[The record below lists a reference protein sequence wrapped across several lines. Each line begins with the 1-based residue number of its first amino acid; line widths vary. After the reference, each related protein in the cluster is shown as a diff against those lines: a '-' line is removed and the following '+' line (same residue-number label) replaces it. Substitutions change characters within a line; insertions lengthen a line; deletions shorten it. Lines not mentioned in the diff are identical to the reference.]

1 MTSQTR
7 SENIM
12 QSWQLQEAKAHFS
25 EVIRACTLNGPQF
38 VSVRGKEEAVII
50 SKQDYEKLLG
60 KKPNFLDF
68 MAQSPL
74 QGLNLDLLR
83 DNSVPR
89 EDADFGDI
97 E

>member
-1 MTSQTR
+1 
-7 SENIM
+7 M
-12 QSWQLQEAKAHFS
+12 QSWQLQEAKAHLS

-50 SKQDYEKLLG
+50 SKQDYEKLTGAKLS
-60 KKPNFLDF
+60 FIDF

-74 QGLNLDLLR
+74 RGLDLDLAR
-83 DNSVPR
+83 DKSGSR
-89 EDADFGDI
+89 DDIDLEDA